1 MDPIHKGNYS
11 SRLSHSCDPNCGT
24 VTTIVNGQY
33 VIGMYAM
40 KDISFGEELT
50 FDYCSV
56 TEDPNELKKAF
67 CLCGSKKCRGKY
79 LELIKTK
86 ESNTFI
92 EQVHSFLE
100 RNKIILRASTDVLT
114 AEDQE
119 ILEKFHLRDRIL
131 DQTPDWLKKW
141 LALTLR
147 FVEQEKEHTRKL
159 LDEKIK
165 PGMSPE
171 EEKKAKDLNE
181 YWAGSQKE
189 SRIQNLVI
197 TCDKVKYFLK
207 KSKKYDA
214 PFKVIS
220 ADEVKFSQ
228 EFINSFVI
236 RSTSFCGESL
246 RKCPFPTRQRKQP

>member
-1 MDPIHKGNYS
+1 MDPIHQGNYS

-40 KDISFGEELT
+40 KDINYGEELT

-56 TEDPNELKKAF
+56 TEDHNELKKAF

-92 EQVHSFLE
+92 EHDHGFLE
-100 RNKIILRASTDVLT
+100 RNKIILRASIEKLT
-114 AEDQE
+114 KEDQE
-119 ILEKFHLRDRIL
+119 ILEIFHLNDRIL
-131 DQTPDWLKKW
+131 DQTPEWLKKW
-141 LALTLR
+141 LAMTLE
-147 FVEQEKEHTRKL
+147 FVEKEKIHTRQS

-165 PGMSPE
+165 PELTPE
-171 EEKKAKDLNE
+171 EEKKQKDLNE
-181 YWAGSQKE
+181 LIANSHRE

-197 TCDKVKYFLK
+197 TCDKVKYFLR
-207 KSKKYDA
+207 KSKNLDP
-214 PFKVIS
+214 PFLLISQMEVI
-220 ADEVKFSQ
+220 F
-228 EFINSFVI
+228 FF
-236 RSTSFCGESL
+236 
-246 RKCPFPTRQRKQP
+246 